1 MKRNTTTEPKD
12 DPTTEQKI
20 LAAAEELFLE
30 KGYAL
35 ASTVEIAK
43 RAGCNQALVH
53 YYFRTKDKLFEAIFA
68 QKVRQFVEGLTKL
81 DNEGLTFEEALA
93 RIAESHFDIL
103 ASQPRLPFLIFNE
116 LTTNPARIEA
126 LRAMLFDTLDLRPV
140 MRMQVLLDEE
150 IRKGNVRPT
159 TMMDISMTMASLNV
173 MTFLARPIIGGV
185 MQIPDE
191 DYQELIQ
198 HRRKENV
205 TILLRSLRP

>member
-1 MKRNTTTEPKD
+1 MKPNHKKPMEAEQN
-12 DPTTEQKI
+12 TEQKI